1 MNRLLCFDNDP
12 SLYLTPLPPALPQP
26 LSDRDTHSVEKNVSV
41 FQPLT
46 SGELRPGTTVLRDI
60 HAVRDTLLTLVTRF
74 TRFSNWPPDLTLLEL
89 GASSFDVVR
98 IADAVELQFHR
109 HCSLPQLTHVLLSR
123 NLKEVVNYVWT
134 ELGGDEGKGGVGDG
148 EGKGGVG
155 DGEGKGGVGNSEGKG
170 GVGDGE
176 GKGGVGDGE
185 GKGGVDDGEGRGGEV
200 CVSGDEGK
208 AGVGD
213 GEGKGGEVCAGDG
226 EGKEGEVCVRGDEG
240 KGWEVHVK
248 ERVGFSQLCKRKREL
263 GEAPT
268 AKRACVSIHSFRR
281 GQAFVNG
288 E

>member
-26 LSDRDTHSVEKNVSV
+26 LSDSDTHSVEKNVSV

-46 SGELRPGTTVLRDI
+46 SEELRPGTTVLQDI
-60 HAVRDTLLTLVTRF
+60 HAVRNTLLSLVTRF

-148 EGKGGVG
+148 EG
-155 DGEGKGGVGNSEGKG
+155 
-170 GVGDGE
+170 
-176 GKGGVGDGE
+176 
-185 GKGGVDDGEGRGGEV
+185 RGGEV

-213 GEGKGGEVCAGDG
+213 GEGRGGEGDGEGRGGEVCVSGDEGKGGEVCAGNG
-226 EGKEGEVCVRGDEG
+226 EGKEGEIGVRGDEERG
-240 KGWEVHVK
+240 GEVHVK
-248 ERVGFSQLCKRKREL
+248 QRVGFSQLCKRKREL